1 MTAPDTPRRLRGG
14 AWGPVLVVLFVLVA
28 VTTFALWATWTSRH
42 RAYGSEIPFDRA
54 MFSAGIEQPIAFSHR
69 LHVSDKQ
76 IDCRYCHATVDRS
89 PNAGL
94 PSAQTCL
101 GCHEHIIPQHEEIAK
116 LKGYWLRGEEI
127 PWERVYFNPDHVSFP
142 HDRHLGK
149 DVECQECHGSVEQ
162 VDRLRKVTFY
172 MGFCLECHAARN
184 APRTCTACHQ

>member
-1 MTAPDTPRRLRGG
+1 MSERKQVLLGLMVVFLAAVTAP
-14 AWGPVLVVLFVLVA
+14 WIS
-28 VTTFALWATWTSRH
+28 W
-42 RAYGSEIPFDRA
+42 
-54 MFSAGIEQPIAFSHR
+54 SAEQ
-69 LHVSDKQ
+69 
-76 IDCRYCHATVDRS
+76 
-89 PNAGL
+89 GL
-94 PSAQTCL
+94 PEEAQTCL

-116 LKGYWLRGEEI
+116 LKGYWLRGEEV